1 MIYSAEIQS
10 LDTQDG
16 DTQHNQTSLPQPIV
30 NRREFMKGGVAGA
43 AAISLAAMA
52 HSANA
57 AFSSDY
63 GPVMPVADEVTGLP
77 LLQLPAGFKYWSYGW
92 TGMTMKDGTATPGAH
107 DGMGV
112 VAAQGNTIALV
123 RNHEIRGA
131 STAVK
136 SPAVYDTRGGGGCSN
151 LLFDAF
157 TGRWLAS
164 YMSISGTS
172 TNCAGGITP
181 WGTWLTC
188 EETTDTYSGVTHGW
202 IFEVPGFGNAK
213 PLPIKAMGRRA
224 HEATATDPVT
234 GYVYITE
241 DAGTSSGFYRYRPNV
256 YGKLLEG
263 GVLEMLKVKNVHQSN
278 LLNTYPDGTSWDVE
292 WVSVDQ
298 PEVINPR
305 NYTQGF
311 NKGAARFARLEGAW
325 YDTGLIYF
333 TSTSGGGISG
343 GQVFHFD
350 PRRETL
356 TLIFESRNNTSHPVA
371 PDNMTISPRGGIL
384 LCEDRGGISRLMGLS
399 QAGDVF
405 EFGRNNMNLNATDA
419 AIIHS
424 HFPGTAGRINAGNYI
439 GSETCGACF
448 HDRWLFVNI
457 QDPGVTF
464 AITGPWNE
472 GIL

>member
-1 MIYSAEIQS
+1 MNNSPEVPVP
-10 LDTQDG
+10 DT
-16 DTQHNQTSLPQPIV
+16 LFPVEPVV
-30 NRREFMKGGVAGA
+30 NRREFMKGSAAGA

-52 HSANA
+52 NSANA
-57 AFSSDY
+57 AFTSDY
-63 GPVMPVADEVTGLP
+63 GPVMPVADESTGLP

-92 TGMTMKDGTATPGAH
+92 TGMIMKDGVATPGVH

-123 RNHEIRGA
+123 RNHEVRGA
-131 STAVK
+131 GTAVK
-136 SPAVYDTRGGGGCSN
+136 SPAIYDTRGGGGCSN

-157 TGRWLAS
+157 NGQWLAS

-181 WGTWLTC
+181 WGSWLTC

-202 IFEVPGFGNAK
+202 IFEVPGFGKAS
-213 PLPIKAMGRRA
+213 PTPIKAMGRRA

-263 GVLEMLKVKNVHQSN
+263 GVLEMLTVKNLPQAN
-278 LLNTYPDGTSWDVE
+278 LLASYPNGTTWDVE
-292 WVSVDQ
+292 WVTIDQ
-298 PEVINPR
+298 PESINPR
-305 NYTQGF
+305 NYTQGY

-333 TSTSGGGISG
+333 VSTSGGGIGG
-343 GQVFHFD
+343 GQVFHYD

-356 TLIFESRNNTSHPVA
+356 TLTFESRNNTSHPVA
-371 PDNMTISPRGGIL
+371 PDNMTVSPRGGLL
-384 LCEDRGGISRLMGLS
+384 LCEDRGGISRLMGLN

-405 EFGRNNMNLNATDA
+405 EFGRNNMNLNAADV

-424 HFPGTAGRINAGNYI
+424 RFPGTAGRINAGNYI
-439 GSETCGACF
+439 GAETCGACF
-448 HDRWLFVNI
+448 YDRWLFVNI
-457 QDPGVTF
+457 QSPGVTF

>member
-1 MIYSAEIQS
+1 MNNSPELLEITN
-10 LDTQDG
+10 D
-16 DTQHNQTSLPQPIV
+16 LPVEPIV
-30 NRREFMKGGVAGA
+30 NRRDFIKGGAAGA

-52 HSANA
+52 NPASA
-57 AFSSDY
+57 FTSDY
-63 GPVMPVADEVTGLP
+63 GPVAPVADEVTGLP
-77 LLQLPAGFKYWSYGW
+77 LLQLPEGFKYWSYGW
-92 TGMTMKDGTATPGAH
+92 TGMIMKDGTPTPGVH

-123 RNHEIRGA
+123 RNHEVRGA
-131 STAVK
+131 GTAVR
-136 SPAVYDTRGGGGCSN
+136 SPAMYNPSAGGGCSN
-151 LLFDAF
+151 LLFDALN
-157 TGRWLAS
+157 GRWLAS

-188 EETTDTYSGVTHGW
+188 EETTSTYNGMTHGW
-202 IFEVPGFGNAK
+202 IFEVPGFGIAK
-213 PLPIKAMGRRA
+213 PEPIKAMGRRA

-241 DAGTSSGFYRYRPNV
+241 DAGTSSGFYRYSPDI
-256 YGKLLEG
+256 YGNLLAG
-263 GVLEMLKVKNVHQSN
+263 GVLEMLKVKNADQAN
-278 LLNTYPDGTSWDVE
+278 LTASYPNGTTWDVE
-292 WVSVDQ
+292 WVTIDQ

-305 NYTQGF
+305 NFTQGY

-325 YDTGLIYF
+325 YDTGLVYF
-333 TSTSGGGISG
+333 TSTSGGSVSG

-350 PRRETL
+350 PRREKL
-356 TLIFESRNNTSHPVA
+356 TLVFESRNNTSHPVM

-405 EFGRNNMNLNATDA
+405 EFGRNNMMLSAADA
-419 AIIHS
+419 AVVHS
-424 HFPGTAGRINAGNYI
+424 KFPGTESRINGGNYV

-457 QDPGVTF
+457 QNPGVTF
-464 AITGPWNE
+464 AITGPWND

>member
-1 MIYSAEIQS
+1 MNNSVENIAATE
-10 LDTQDG
+10 
-16 DTQHNQTSLPQPIV
+16 NLPIEPIV
-30 NRREFMKGGVAGA
+30 NRRDFMKGGVAGA
-43 AAISLAAMA
+43 AAISLAAV
-52 HSANA
+52 SNA
-57 AFSSDY
+57 ALANFNSDY
-63 GPVMPVADEVTGLP
+63 GQVMPIADEVTGLP

-107 DGMGV
+107 DGMGA

-131 STAVK
+131 GTSVK
-136 SPAVYDTRGGGGCSN
+136 SPAVYDPSAGGGTSN
-151 LLFDAF
+151 LLFD
-157 TGRWLAS
+157 TLNGRWLAS
-164 YMSISGTS
+164 YMSVSGTS

-188 EETTDTYSGVTHGW
+188 EETTDTYNGVTHGW

-241 DAGTSSGFYRYRPNV
+241 DAGTSSGFYRYRPFS
-256 YGKLLEG
+256 YGNLLGG
-263 GVLEMLKVKNVHQSN
+263 GVLEMLKVKNMHQTDLRAS
-278 LLNTYPDGTSWDVE
+278 YPDGTSWDVE
-292 WVSVDQ
+292 WVTVDQ

-325 YDTGLIYF
+325 YDTGLVYF
-333 TSTSGGGISG
+333 TSTSGGGIGG

-350 PRRETL
+350 PRREKL
-356 TLIFESRNNTSHPVA
+356 TLVFESRNNTSHPVA
-371 PDNMTISPRGGIL
+371 PDNMTVSPRGGIL
-384 LCEDRGGISRLMGLS
+384 LCEDRGGISRLMGLT
-399 QAGDVF
+399 QAGEVF
-405 EFGRNNMNLNATDA
+405 EFGRNNMNLSAEDA
-419 AIIHS
+419 AIVHS
-424 HFPGTAGRINAGNYI
+424 KFPGTAGRINAGNYI

-457 QDPGVTF
+457 QSPGVTF

-472 GIL
+472 GVL

>member
-1 MIYSAEIQS
+1 MNNSSELLEITN
-10 LDTQDG
+10 D
-16 DTQHNQTSLPQPIV
+16 LPVEPIV
-30 NRREFMKGGVAGA
+30 NRRDFIKGGAAGA

-52 HSANA
+52 NPASA
-57 AFSSDY
+57 FTSDY
-63 GPVMPVADEVTGLP
+63 GPIAPVADEVTGLP
-77 LLQLPAGFKYWSYGW
+77 LLQLPEGFKYWSYGW
-92 TGMTMKDGTATPGAH
+92 TGMIMKDGTPTPGVH

-131 STAVK
+131 GTAVK
-136 SPAVYDTRGGGGCSN
+136 SPAMYNPSAGGGCSN
-151 LLFDAF
+151 LLFDALN
-157 TGRWLAS
+157 GRWLAS

-188 EETTDTYSGVTHGW
+188 EETTATYNGITHGW
-202 IFEVPGFGNAK
+202 IFEVPGFGIAK
-213 PLPIKAMGRRA
+213 PEPIKAMGRRA

-241 DAGTSSGFYRYRPNV
+241 DAGTSSGFYRYRPDI
-256 YGKLLEG
+256 YGNLLAG
-263 GVLEMLKVKNVHQSN
+263 GVLEMLKVKNADQAN
-278 LLNTYPDGTSWDVE
+278 LTASYPNGTTWDVE
-292 WVSVDQ
+292 WVTVDQ
-298 PEVINPR
+298 PEEINPR
-305 NYTQGF
+305 NFTQGY

-325 YDTGLIYF
+325 YDTGLVYF
-333 TSTSGGGISG
+333 TSTSGGSVNG

-350 PRRETL
+350 PRREKL
-356 TLIFESRNNTSHPVA
+356 TLVFESRNNTSHPVM

-405 EFGRNNMNLNATDA
+405 EFGRNNMMLSAADA
-419 AIIHS
+419 AVVHS
-424 HFPGTAGRINAGNYI
+424 KFPGTESRIREGSYV

-457 QDPGVTF
+457 QNPGVTF
-464 AITGPWNE
+464 AITGPWND

>member
-1 MIYSAEIQS
+1 MNNNSGLLETVA
-10 LDTQDG
+10 D
-16 DTQHNQTSLPQPIV
+16 LPIEPIV
-30 NRREFMKGGVAGA
+30 NRREFIKGGAAGA

-52 HSANA
+52 NPASA
-57 AFSSDY
+57 FTSDY
-63 GPVMPVADEVTGLP
+63 GPVAPVADEVTGLP
-77 LLQLPAGFKYWSYGW
+77 LLQLPEGFKYWSYGW
-92 TGMTMKDGTATPGAH
+92 TGMIMKDGTPTPGVH

-123 RNHEIRGA
+123 RNHEVRGEGA
-131 STAVK
+131 SVK
-136 SPAVYDTRGGGGCSN
+136 SPAVYNPSAGGGCSN
-151 LLFDAF
+151 LLFDVLN
-157 TGRWLAS
+157 GRWLAS

-188 EETTDTYSGVTHGW
+188 EETTSTYNGVTHGW
-202 IFEVPGFGNAK
+202 IFEVPGFGIAK
-213 PLPIKAMGRRA
+213 PEPIKAMGRRA

-241 DAGTSSGFYRYRPNV
+241 DAGTSSGFYRYRPDI
-256 YGKLLEG
+256 YGNLLAG
-263 GVLEMLKVKNVHQSN
+263 GVLEMLKIRNTHQAN
-278 LLNTYPDGTSWDVE
+278 LTASYADGTTWDVE
-292 WVSVDQ
+292 WVTVDQ

-343 GQVFHFD
+343 GQVFHYD
-350 PRRETL
+350 PRCEKL
-356 TLIFESRNNTSHPVA
+356 TLIFESRNNTSHPVM

-399 QAGDVF
+399 QAGEVF
-405 EFGRNNMNLNATDA
+405 EFGRNNILLSAGDA
-419 AIIHS
+419 AVVHD

-448 HDRWLFVNI
+448 YDRWLFVNI
-457 QDPGVTF
+457 QNPGVTF
-464 AITGPWNE
+464 AITGPWND

>member
-1 MIYSAEIQS
+1 MNNLSEIQ
-10 LDTQDG
+10 DQDSQN
-16 DTQHNQTSLPQPIV
+16 TMSFEPVV
-30 NRREFMKGGVAGA
+30 NRREFIKGTAAGA

-52 HSANA
+52 NPANA
-57 AFSSDY
+57 VFSSDY

-92 TGMTMKDGTATPGAH
+92 TGMTMKDGVATPGAH

-131 STAVK
+131 GTAVK

-157 TGRWLAS
+157 NGRWLAS

-188 EETTDTYSGVTHGW
+188 EETTDTYNGVTHGW

-213 PLPIKAMGRRA
+213 PLPIKGMGRRA

-241 DAGTSSGFYRYRPNV
+241 DAGTSSGFYRYRPFT
-256 YGKLLEG
+256 YGKLLDG
-263 GVLEMLKVKNVHQSN
+263 GVLEMLKVKNIPQAN
-278 LLNTYPDGTSWDVE
+278 LLNTYPNGTTWDVE
-292 WVSVDQ
+292 WVTVDQ

-325 YDTGLIYF
+325 YDTGLVYF

-343 GQVFHFD
+343 GQVFHYD

-356 TLIFESRNNTSHPVA
+356 TLVFESRNNTSHPVM

-384 LCEDRGGISRLMGLS
+384 LCEDRGGISRLMGLN

-424 HFPGTAGRINAGNYI
+424 NFPGTAGRINPGNYI

>member
-1 MIYSAEIQS
+1 MNNSSELLEITN
-10 LDTQDG
+10 D
-16 DTQHNQTSLPQPIV
+16 LPVEPIV
-30 NRREFMKGGVAGA
+30 NRRDFIKGGAAGA

-52 HSANA
+52 NPASA
-57 AFSSDY
+57 FTSDY
-63 GPVMPVADEVTGLP
+63 GPIAPVADEVTGLP
-77 LLQLPAGFKYWSYGW
+77 LLQLPEGFKYWSYGW
-92 TGMTMKDGTATPGAH
+92 TGMIMKDGTPTPGVH

-131 STAVK
+131 GTAVK
-136 SPAVYDTRGGGGCSN
+136 SPAMYNPSAGGGCSN
-151 LLFDAF
+151 LLFDALN
-157 TGRWLAS
+157 GRWLAS

-188 EETTDTYSGVTHGW
+188 EETTATYNGMTHGW
-202 IFEVPGFGNAK
+202 IFEVPGFGIAK
-213 PLPIKAMGRRA
+213 PEPIKAMGRRA

-241 DAGTSSGFYRYRPNV
+241 DAGTSSGFYRYRPDI
-256 YGKLLEG
+256 YGNLFAG
-263 GVLEMLKVKNVHQSN
+263 GVLEMLKVKNADQAN
-278 LLNTYPDGTSWDVE
+278 LTASYPNGTTWDVE
-292 WVSVDQ
+292 WVTVDQ
-298 PEVINPR
+298 PEEINPR
-305 NYTQGF
+305 NFTQGY

-325 YDTGLIYF
+325 YDTGLVYF
-333 TSTSGGGISG
+333 TSTSGGSVNG

-350 PRRETL
+350 PRREKL
-356 TLIFESRNNTSHPVA
+356 TLVFESRNNTSHPVM

-405 EFGRNNMNLNATDA
+405 EFGRNNMMLSAADA
-419 AIIHS
+419 AVVHS
-424 HFPGTAGRINAGNYI
+424 KFPGTESRIREGSYV

-457 QDPGVTF
+457 QNPGVTF
-464 AITGPWNE
+464 AITGPWND

>member
-1 MIYSAEIQS
+1 MTNSTELLS
-10 LDTQDG
+10 NQDRA
-16 DTQHNQTSLPQPIV
+16 SVEPMV
-30 NRREFMKGGVAGA
+30 NRREFMKGGAVGA
-43 AAISLAAMA
+43 AAISLAAVA
-52 HSANA
+52 TKANA
-57 AFSSDY
+57 AFTSDY
-63 GPVMPVADEVTGLP
+63 GPVMPVNDEVTGLP

-92 TGMTMKDGTATPGAH
+92 TGMTMKDGVATPSMH

-131 STAVK
+131 GSAVK
-136 SPAVYDTRGGGGCSN
+136 SPAVYDQRGSGGCSN
-151 LLFDAF
+151 LLFDALN
-157 TGRWLAS
+157 GRWLAS

-188 EETTDTYSGVTHGW
+188 EETTDTYNGVTHGW

-213 PLPIKAMGRRA
+213 PVPIKAMGRRA

-241 DAGTSSGFYRYRPNV
+241 DAGTSSGFYRYRPNT
-256 YGKLLEG
+256 YGKLLDG
-263 GVLEMLKVKNVHQSN
+263 GVLEMLKVKNIPQAN
-278 LLNTYPDGTSWDVE
+278 LVGSYPDGTTWDVE
-292 WVSVDQ
+292 WVTIDQ

-311 NKGAARFARLEGAW
+311 NKGAARFARLEGCW
-325 YDTGLIYF
+325 YDTGLVYF
-333 TSTSGGGISG
+333 TSTSGGIVSG
-343 GQVFHFD
+343 GQVFHYD

-356 TLIFESRNNTSHPVA
+356 SLIFESRNNTHHPVM

-405 EFGRNNMNLNATDA
+405 EFGRNNMVLSETDVAVIHNL
-419 AIIHS
+419 
-424 HFPGTAGRINAGNYI
+424 FPGTAGRINPNDYI
-439 GSETCGACF
+439 GAETCGACF
-448 HDRWLFVNI
+448 YDRWLFVNI
-457 QDPGVTF
+457 QTPGVTF